1 MVEEEN
7 KIGQSLLHPVVFQK
21 RKYQVFSSTFGTC
34 LLQLPNK
41 LHHDDVRMLSFK
53 YYQYYSGYKMQSL
66 FKLINKGTRTTDCR
80 LAGVFSKNLENLSH
94 PILM

>member
-1 MVEEEN
+1 MVEEQN
-7 KIGQSLLHPVVFQK
+7 RIGQSLLHPVAFHK
-21 RKYQVFSSTFGTC
+21 RKYQSFSSTFGTC
-34 LLQLPNK
+34 PLPLPNK

-66 FKLINKGTRTTDCR
+66 FKLINKHTRTTVCR

-94 PILM
+94 PILV